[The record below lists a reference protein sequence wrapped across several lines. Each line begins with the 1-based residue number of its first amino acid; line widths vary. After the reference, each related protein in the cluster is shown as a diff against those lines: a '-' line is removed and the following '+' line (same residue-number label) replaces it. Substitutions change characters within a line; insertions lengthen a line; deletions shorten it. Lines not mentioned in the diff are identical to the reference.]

1 MKCTNPI
8 QDLRANLLKEG
19 GGNDMVHV
27 QPWIPYSKHLVMC
40 LRLVVDTVQYMI
52 QFWVFTW
59 DAFSQIEVLMDDG
72 FGPILLVGNSVKS
85 GQAIWCE
92 SRDHVVT
99 QPTIKIEIWSREAEL
114 SLIGVWHNGKV
125 SQGTN
130 IIGMS
135 RMTPRN
141 QLIFNK
147 SNSVKTE
154 KIQK

>member
-19 GGNDMVHV
+19 GGNDMVQV

-99 QPTIKIEIWSREAEL
+99 QPTTKIEIWSREAKL

-125 SQGTN
+125 SQCTN

-147 SNSVKTE
+147 SNSVKTK

>member
-1 MKCTNPI
+1 
-8 QDLRANLLKEG
+8 
-19 GGNDMVHV
+19 
-27 QPWIPYSKHLVMC
+27 MC

-125 SQGTN
+125 SQCTN

-147 SNSVKTE
+147 SNSVKTK